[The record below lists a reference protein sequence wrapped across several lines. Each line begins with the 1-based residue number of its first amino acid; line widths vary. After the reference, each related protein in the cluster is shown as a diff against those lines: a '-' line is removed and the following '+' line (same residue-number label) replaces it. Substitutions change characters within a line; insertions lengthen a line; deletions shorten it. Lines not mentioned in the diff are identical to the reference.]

1 MNTQPRSPSR
11 TRALAGLLLWLPLG
25 AAAQGMQS
33 PVQWYI
39 NQQIYS
45 TRVFNGVIAN
55 SMLDATRG
63 KGAAGMAT
71 GAGTGTGTGAGAG
84 AGSGA
89 AAAPARDVTR
99 FTPQATSVAPARLA
113 ARDGGSPRDVAAAQ
127 QRYELFV
134 ALYSRVARKDG
145 FPADD
150 LAYAY
155 EYYVVNAYHIWHDLL
170 DVPTDR
176 DPYLRGARDGFE
188 RIELAARKRQQ
199 QVAMSEEQ
207 AIYRQFRERLGASAE
222 VQRMSELEKQEAAEM
237 LAISYGIS
245 YEAYMRAIETGD
257 ETLRE
262 EARRVARTGL
272 EKMLGRPV
280 GQIRIGYG
288 GLEP

>member
-1 MNTQPRSPSR
+1 MPGIATANRNR
-11 TRALAGLLLWLPLG
+11 RMRALAGLLLWLPLG

-33 PVQWYI
+33 PAQWYI

-63 KGAAGMAT
+63 KP
-71 GAGTGTGTGAGAG
+71 GAGQGANGGGDA
-84 AGSGA
+84 GA
-89 AAAPARDVTR
+89 AAPPPPPRDVTR
-99 FTPQATSVAPARLA
+99 FDPRSASLAPARLA
-113 ARDGGSPRDVAAAQ
+113 ARDGGTPRDQERAR
-127 QRYELFV
+127 QRYESFV
-134 ALYSRVARKDG
+134 ALYSQVARKDG
-145 FPADD
+145 FPAND

-170 DVPTDR
+170 DLPTDR

-207 AIYRQFRERLGASAE
+207 AIYRQFRERLGASPE
-222 VQRMSELEKQEAAEM
+222 IQRMSDAEKQEAAEM

-245 YEAYMRAIETGD
+245 YEAYMRAIDTGD
-257 ETLRE
+257 DALRE

-280 GQIRIGYG
+280 ERIRIGYG